1 MGYNCNALKIELDRE
16 KSWFRTF
23 LIEVLITLA
32 LAVVIFLII
41 HSTIQSSVVLY
52 SSMEPNLHEGQRII
66 ISKIIYNFHEPERGD
81 IIIFPD
87 PDNPSEGLVKRII
100 GLPGETVE
108 IKNGVVYIHQAGG
121 EIMTLDESDY
131 ITNPADNYYLSDVI
145 PEDNY
150 FVMGDNRNNS
160 YDSRR
165 GWTVEREDI
174 IGKAWLSIW
183 PLSEFGLAPNHSFA
197 EET

>member
-1 MGYNCNALKIELDRE
+1 LKIELNRE
-16 KSWFRTF
+16 NSWLKTF
-23 LIEVLITLA
+23 LIEALVTLV
-32 LAVVIFLII
+32 LAVAIFLII

-52 SSMEPNLHEGQRII
+52 NSMEPNLHEGQRII
-66 ISKIIYNFHEPERGD
+66 ISKIVYNFHEPERGD
-81 IIIFPD
+81 VIIFPD
-87 PDNPSEGLVKRII
+87 PNDPDDGLVKRII

-108 IKNGVVYIHQAGG
+108 IKDGVVYIHQANG
-121 EIMTLDESDY
+121 ETLTLDESDY
-131 ITNPADNYYLSDVI
+131 ITNPAKNDFLGETI

-150 FVMGDNRNNS
+150 FVLGDNRNNS

-165 GWTVEREDI
+165 EWTVSREDI

-183 PLSEFGLAPNHSFA
+183 PLSEFGLAPNHSFV